1 MKYKLMKRILFLL
14 AFMPTIL
21 SAQPY
26 IYNTGSPLQYVNQSS
41 FHNFS
46 SGIKLA
52 RLDSA
57 RWYPGYYSD
66 IFVSKA
72 DSSLQFYDQRTGI
85 SSPLNATSIISPEM
99 YGAKGDGI
107 TDDTEPLQRA
117 INAGSNIVLSKNYLI
132 TDILL
137 LNNRQNVTINL
148 MGDASII
155 IQKHGYGVFEIR
167 NSKNITIS
175 GGRITGYGS
184 FPSKTYNGGNGGGE
198 KHYVGGTWGFNR
210 NGDSTGRPAFGN
222 GTIGNC
228 GIGVLIHDGSEN
240 ISIKGVFFYG
250 FNYGGI
256 EVGYRGDSASVRLNF
271 SKNITVEGCTFKHI
285 YNAGVEGHSVDGFFI
300 LNNVIDS
307 MGHPDCISTDST
319 IDPGYG
325 IAMAAVSLD
334 AYSSKNVIVDGNRVT
349 NCNRKCIDSHSSEG
363 LQIVNNTL
371 KQSYIQG
378 ISLTGNSGIRS
389 RAIISNNILTNVG
402 IGNILGGVVDGK
414 IGIYAVHDNVTI
426 SGNQLYNCGNGR
438 AINTIGDY
446 TIITNNLVE
455 SLDTAG
461 KDPAYIG
468 VYFQGG
474 IEGLVR
480 DNIVH
485 GVFKRGFY
493 FGTSAACLWDGN
505 TIDLSLAS
513 SPDYA
518 FFNTSNVTIGKNKM
532 PVLQRVVGNS
542 IEPPAK
548 VLNFLFTYSTSTSAA
563 TVTPLSGDI
572 GIPYTVSGGGSGTAV
587 VLDIGYDVLAK
598 TSSYIQHNT
607 SYDLTNNPQ
616 TYTIQTI
623 ASSRYI
629 SVFVSPRN
637 AGNTAAL
644 ASNSGIMNGVKIF
657 LQVSIG
663 GLL

>member
-1 MKYKLMKRILFLL
+1 MANTVLQG
-14 AFMPTIL
+14 APEQTIEN
-21 SAQPY
+21 P
-26 IYNTGSPLQYVNQSS
+26 GSYHVRQGLKVWNGTEFIDVMNRDTIQ
-41 FHNFS
+41 
-46 SGIKLA
+46 
-52 RLDSA
+52 
-57 RWYPGYYSD
+57 
-66 IFVSKA
+66 FV
-72 DSSLQFYDQRTGI
+72 T
-85 SSPLNATSIISPEM
+85 PEM
-99 YGAKGDGI
+99 FGAKGDGVA
-107 TDDTEPLQRA
+107 DDTISLQNALNSGSA
-117 INAGSNIVLSKNYLI
+117 IYLTKEYLI
-132 TDILL
+132 TNVLVLANRENMSIDFS
-137 LNNRQNVTINL
+137 NN
-148 MGDASII
+148 ASLHIE
-155 IQKHGYGVFEIR
+155 KHGFGVIELQ
-167 NSKNITIS
+167 NCKNISIS
-175 GGRITGYGS
+175 GGSMTGYGT
-184 FPSKTYNGGNGGGE
+184 FPDKNYGDGDGGGE

-210 NGDSTGRPAFGN
+210 NGDDTGRPDFGN

-228 GIGVLIHDGSEN
+228 GIGILIHDGSEN
-240 ISIKGVFFYG
+240 ITIKGTTFSG
-250 FNYGGI
+250 FNYGGV
-256 EVGYRGDSASVRLNF
+256 EVGYRGDTPTQRLNF
-271 SKNITVEGCTFKHI
+271 SKNIRVEGCSFTNI
-285 YNAGVEGHSVDGFFI
+285 YNAAIEAHSVDGLI
-300 LNNVIDS
+300 LSHNFIDS
-307 MGHPDCISTDST
+307 MGHPDCVDTDVT

-325 IAMAAVSLD
+325 IALAAVSLD
-334 AYSSKNVIVDGNRVT
+334 AYSSKNVIIDGNRVT

-363 LQIVNNTL
+363 LQIINNSI

-389 RAIISNNILTNVG
+389 RAIISNNVLTDVG
-402 IGNILGGVVDGK
+402 IGNITGGIVDGK
-414 IGIYAVHDNVTI
+414 IGIYVVHDNVTI

-438 AINTIGDY
+438 AINTVGDY
-446 TIITNNLVE
+446 TIITNNLIE
-455 SLDTAG
+455 SLDTTG
-461 KDPAYIG
+461 KDAAYIG

-493 FGTSAACLWDGN
+493 FGTSSACLWEGN

-513 SPDYA
+513 TPDYA

-542 IEPPAK
+542 LEPPAK
-548 VLNFLFTYSTSTSAA
+548 VLNFLFTYSTSTSTA

-572 GIPYTVSGGGSGTAV
+572 GIPYTVSGGASGTAV

-598 TSSYIQHNT
+598 TSSQIQHNT
-607 SYDLTNNPQ
+607 AYDLVNNPQ